1 MGKKVGVIGLGN
13 IGSQIAMYL
22 AKNGFDVYGFDVRT
36 EANAQLFK
44 DGGTAMDSAAAV
56 SEASEVLISSLP
68 SVKAL
73 DAVLDEVEPSISG
86 KVLIE
91 TSTLPI
97 DVKLKAQERIK
108 EAGGQIIDSPLSG
121 TAMQARK
128 GDVVA
133 YASADKGVV
142 DSVQDVLDGFNRKT
156 YDLGEYGTG
165 TKMKIIAN
173 LLVAIH
179 NVSTAEAMVLAE
191 KSGLDL
197 NKVIEVVAD
206 GAGGSRMLEVRGP
219 MMAGGTYGEQGMNV
233 GVFMKDIAIIGDYAR
248 ELGVAIPLLN
258 SSVPI
263 YTSALSHGWGM
274 SDTAS
279 VYAIL
284 ADMAN
289 LDRKPT
295 KEETDRK

>member
-1 MGKKVGVIGLGN
+1 MSKKVGVIGLGN
-13 IGSQIAMYL
+13 IGSSIAMFL
-22 AKNGFDVYGFDVRT
+22 AQNGFEVHGYDVRA
-36 EANAQLFK
+36 EANQQLEK
-44 DGGTAMDSAAAV
+44 DGGKAHSSPAEVAAN
-56 SEASEVLISSLP
+56 SEVVISSLP

-73 DAVLDEVEPSISG
+73 DDVLAEIKSHIKN

-91 TSTLPI
+91 TSTLPL
-97 DVKLKAQERIK
+97 DVKMRAHELVLA
-108 EAGGQIIDSPLSG
+108 AGGQIVDSPLSG

-142 DSVQDVLDGFNRKT
+142 GSVQDVLDGFNRKT
-156 YDLGEYGTG
+156 YDLGEFGTG
-165 TKMKIIAN
+165 SKMKIIAN

-219 MMAGGTYGEQGMNV
+219 MMANGSYGEQGMNV

-248 ELGVAIPLLN
+248 EMGVAIPLLN

-289 LDRKPT
+289 LDRTPT
-295 KEETDRK
+295 KQEQDRK

>member
-1 MGKKVGVIGLGN
+1 MSKKVGVIGLGN
-13 IGSQIAMYL
+13 IGSSIAMFL
-22 AKNGFDVYGFDVRT
+22 AQNGFEVHGYDVRA
-36 EANAQLFK
+36 EANQQLEK
-44 DGGTAMDSAAAV
+44 DGGKAHSSPAEVAAN
-56 SEASEVLISSLP
+56 SEVVISSLP

-73 DAVLDEVEPSISG
+73 DDVLAEIKSHIKN

-91 TSTLPI
+91 TSTLPL
-97 DVKLKAQERIK
+97 DVKMRAHELVLA
-108 EAGGQIIDSPLSG
+108 AGGQIVDSPLSG

-156 YDLGEYGTG
+156 YDLGEFGTG
-165 TKMKIIAN
+165 SKMKIIAN

-219 MMAGGTYGEQGMNV
+219 MMANGSYGEQGMNV

-248 ELGVAIPLLN
+248 EMGVAIPLLN

-289 LDRKPT
+289 LDRTPT
-295 KEETDRK
+295 KQEQDRK